1 MTSVAALL
9 PNNCPRL
16 PSFFFSLV
24 SRRYAF
30 DVQIKLIS
38 DSGMCSHKPM
48 KLRIPVQMVH
58 APLEKLFFAPQEF
71 DIEDD
76 LKAPAYVS

>member
-1 MTSVAALL
+1 V
-9 PNNCPRL
+9 R
-16 PSFFFSLV
+16 
-24 SRRYAF
+24 
-30 DVQIKLIS
+30 IKLIS